1 MRYRLHVIALAVLIP
16 AGASA
21 QTSKTKAPVPYNQVI
36 STNPFGLIIKW
47 VNGEYERR
55 VSPTVTLGGSASFF
69 GEDDFGDAGF
79 ATTSA
84 LVRWYPQ
91 GAALDGFYL
100 GARLGAFRF
109 KSYQYDYTSYTAGQA
124 SSPYPTSAVRPTYT
138 EHTTVVPG
146 AGIEIGYNWLLGPKQ
161 NVSVGMGFGL
171 TRTLGGTG
179 RYEYPDVLPTF
190 RLVNIGVAF

>member
-21 QTSKTKAPVPYNQVI
+21 QTGTTKAPVPYNQVL
-36 STNPFGLIIKW
+36 SMNPFLLIVSW

-55 VSPTVTLGGSASFF
+55 VSPTVTVGASASRF
-69 GEDDFGDAGF
+69 DFSDAGF
-79 ATTSA
+79 TATGILT
-84 LVRWYPQ
+84 RWYPQ

-109 KSYQYDYTSYTAGQA
+109 KTYQYDYSSYRAGQA
-124 SSPYPTSAVRPTYT
+124 SSSNPASAARPTYS

-146 AGIEIGYNWLLGPKQ
+146 AGLEVGYNWLLGRKH
-161 NVSVGMGFGL
+161 NVSVGMGAGL
-171 TRTLGGTG
+171 TRTFGGTN
-179 RYEYPDVLPTF
+179 RYEYPDVLPTL
-190 RLVNIGVAF
+190 RLINIGVAF